1 MPNRILR
8 EGILTSS
15 AIARLGWAEEV
26 FYRRLHSVVDDFGR
40 YYADVG
46 MLRAACYPRQLNK
59 VSDSDIGKWLRA
71 CADAALVRVYPAA
84 DGESYLEVVKFGQ
97 QVRAKKS
104 KFPGMH
110 ITCAADATQAPANA
124 HLDVSEGGDVFVD
137 DSVAKATGG
146 KPPADDEEG
155 PKDPRRELYQA
166 GKSLLQEQGMP
177 KAQTGSFITKLAQ
190 DYGQDAAL
198 EAVRSAVSNRPLE
211 AAAYLKATC
220 QRLKGE
226 RKDPLTVP
234 STDTGAQK
242 FAAEMSE
249 RAATAT
255 KPPASLVA
263 LVRRPQGEAA

>member
-15 AIARLGWAEEV
+15 AVTRLGWAEEV

-40 YYADVG
+40 YYADEG
-46 MLRAACYPRQLNK
+46 LLRAACYPRQLNK

-71 CADAALVRVYPAA
+71 CVDAALVRVYPAQ
-84 DGESYLEVVKFGQ
+84 DGERYLEVVKFGQ

-104 KFPGMH
+104 RFPDMRS
-110 ITCAADATQAPANA
+110 TCAADAKQVPADA
-124 HLDVSEGGDVFVD
+124 HLDVSVSEGVSVD
-137 DSVAKATGG
+137 ASEAKASGG
-146 KPPADDEEG
+146 KPPAVEDEE
-155 PKDPRRELYQA
+155 PKDPRRELYEA
-166 GKSLLQEQGMP
+166 GKSLLASQGMP

-198 EAVRSAVSNRPLE
+198 EAVRSAVSNRPLD

-226 RKDPLTVP
+226 RKDPVTVP
-234 STDTGAQK
+234 STDKGAEL
-242 FAAEMSE
+242 FNAAMDE
-249 RAATAT
+249 RAATAVR
-255 KPPASLVA
+255 PPAEVLA
-263 LVRRPQGEAA
+263 MARRAVRTA